1 MQLLSS
7 LSSISKISFCIVE
20 KIDWQ
25 IKKLICFFL
34 SVFDKYVL
42 SNVMTWQLGM
52 IQYENDVTQLVFGY
66 FKQSVK
72 VGVDV

>member
-1 MQLLSS
+1 MYCRQNWLTNQKVDMLF
-7 LSSISKISFCIVE
+7 LVGI
-20 KIDWQ
+20 WQ
-25 IKKLICFFL
+25 IHTFKCN
-34 SVFDKYVL
+34 D
-42 SNVMTWQLGM
+42 NCQLGM